1 MENIVIVIPSLEPDT
16 KLLDLLS
23 SIRKRG
29 HNWPIVIVDDG
40 SGDGY
45 QALFEAAEKE
55 YDCEVLRHEMN
66 KGKGAAIKTA
76 IRHILSESKKAEYIV
91 TIDSDGQHT
100 PDDMIKCIQAA
111 EVHENALVLGV
122 RDFSQ
127 NIPLRSKFGNLLTR
141 KVMRLMTGIDI
152 KDTQTGL
159 RVIPALFMERLL
171 EIPGDRFEY
180 ETQMLLETKRN
191 DWKIYSQEI
200 STIYLDENAS
210 SHFRVIA
217 DSIAIYAVF
226 FKYLLSSIAAFL
238 LDVAVYALILR
249 LLKAVSLYSIGVSSL
264 GARGVSSL
272 FNYFVNRNVVF
283 SNTSGRSS
291 FLKYFAL
298 VLIQILLSTNLVYF
312 GHLLFPRFDTVP
324 IKIMVDGLL
333 FFFSYYIQK
342 NFIFTR

>member
-1 MENIVIVIPSLEPDT
+1 MENIVIVIPSLEPDD

-29 HNWPIVIVDDG
+29 QDWPIVIVDDG
-40 SGDGY
+40 SSNEY
-45 QALFEAAEKE
+45 QAVFDAAEME
-55 YDCEVLRHEMN
+55 YACEVIRHETN
-66 KGKGAAIKTA
+66 RGKGAAIKTA
-76 IRHILSESKKAEYIV
+76 IRHILTEFEEADYIV

-100 PDDMIKCIQAA
+100 PDDLIKCIQAA
-111 EVHENALVLGV
+111 EVHENTMVLGV

-141 KVMRLMTGIDI
+141 NVMRLMIGIDI

-159 RVIPALFMERLL
+159 RVIPAHFMEGLL

-191 DWKIYSQEI
+191 DWKIHSQEI
-200 STIYLDENAS
+200 STIYIEGNAS

-217 DSIAIYAVF
+217 DSVAIYAVF
-226 FKYLLSSIAAFL
+226 LKYLLSSIAAFL
-238 LDVAVYALILR
+238 LDVAVYALLLR
-249 LLKAVSLYSIGVSSL
+249 LLKAVSFYSIGVSSL

-312 GHLLFPRFDTVP
+312 GHLFFPRFDTVP

-342 NFIFTR
+342 NYIFTR

>member
-16 KLLDLLS
+16 KLLDLLA
-23 SIRKRG
+23 SIRERG
-29 HNWPIVIVDDG
+29 QTWPIVVVDDG
-40 SGDGY
+40 SGEEY

-55 YDCEVLRHEMN
+55 YGCEVLRHATN

-76 IRHILSESKKAEYIV
+76 FRHVLSERKTTEYIV
-91 TIDSDGQHT
+91 TVDSDGQHT
-100 PDDMIKCIQAA
+100 PADMLKCIQAA
-111 EVHENALVLGV
+111 EIHGNALVLGV

-127 NIPLRSKFGNLLTR
+127 EIPLRSKFGNLLTR
-141 KVMRLMTGIDI
+141 NVMRLMTGIDI

-159 RVIPALFMERLL
+159 RVIPASFMERLL
-171 EIPGDRFEY
+171 DIPGDRFEY

-191 DWKIYSQEI
+191 DWEIHSQEI
-200 STIYLDENAS
+200 STIYLEENAS

-238 LDVAVYALILR
+238 IDVVVYALLLR
-249 LLKAVSLYSIGVSSL
+249 LLKDVSLYSIGMASI
-264 GARGVSSL
+264 GARAVSAL
-272 FNYFVNRNVVF
+272 FNYSLNRNVVF
-283 SNTSGRSS
+283 SNNSGRSS
-291 FLKYFAL
+291 FLKYFGL
-298 VLIQILLSTNLVYF
+298 VLIQILASANLVYF
-312 GHLLFPRFDTVP
+312 GHLLFPSFDTVP
-324 IKIMVDGLL
+324 IKLMVDGLL